1 MDPVTGRTLSPLCIA
16 RVADPELR
24 EKLTTMSYFTEKE
37 VVAFK
42 ESGCNAR
49 GMMGPLTVWAYAS
62 GIVCAGLFVTAIA
75 SLPLLDNPAWGWLPV
90 LTFVLGGGLLI
101 FVYIA
106 FMRKSQCA
114 LLIAGGAA
122 YEIAAERYISKFNG
136 GEKVATA
143 VNGRDRSLHN
153 T

>member
-1 MDPVTGRTLSPLCIA
+1 MTTHTTHQTVRDRNSTSKSLKLSFSYRIDDGRG
-16 RVADPELR
+16 
-24 EKLTTMSYFTEKE
+24 
-37 VVAFK
+37 FK

-114 LLIAGGAA
+114 LLIAGGAV
-122 YEIAAERYISKFNG
+122 YEIAAELYIQKFNG
-136 GEKVATA
+136 AGLEQA
-143 VNGRDRSLHN
+143 RL
-153 T
+153 